1 MEDDKKNKTRDYNRQ
16 YYLQHRDQMLNYGN
30 RKIECQHCKK
40 IVSRNNLKKHQNTKK
55 CLNTRDKFK
64 IE

>member
-1 MEDDKKNKTRDYNRQ
+1 MENDKKNKTKIYNRQ
-16 YYLQHRDQMLNYGN
+16 YYLEHRDAMLSYGN
-30 RKIECQHCKK
+30 KKLTCQFCNKT
-40 IVSRNNLKKHQNTKK
+40 VSRNNLIKHQNTKK